1 MIKIN
6 VITNNSNWLRYIKYP
21 NNYLNRRIKKINF
34 KEKELK
40 KNKIYFSLLLSG
52 DKEIKYLNKKFRKKN
67 STTYVLSFPF
77 LTKKELK
84 KKFRKKK
91 EIYLG
96 DIIINLSKIKKK
108 NQDFFSKNKFDQLWI
123 HGLVH
128 LLGYDHK
135 KENDYLKMCKVEE
148 RYLKIIN
155 G

>member
-6 VITNNSNWLRYIKYP
+6 VITNNSKWLKYIKYP

-67 STTYVLSFPF
+67 STTDVLSFPF

-84 KKFRKKK
+84 KK
-91 EIYLG
+91 I
-96 DIIINLSKIKKK
+96 
-108 NQDFFSKNKFDQLWI
+108 
-123 HGLVH
+123 
-128 LLGYDHK
+128 
-135 KENDYLKMCKVEE
+135 
-148 RYLKIIN
+148 
-155 G
+155 